1 MAYHAGNTRQILMA
15 LATQTRSDRN
25 RAATPADQWAT
36 GLDLLRLARVKP
48 AQQIFRQRTKRRQMA
63 RSDPFD

>member
-1 MAYHAGNTRQILMA
+1 MA